1 MIIIYLCK
9 GNRIME
15 KVTSIEQLKTLA
27 NRDNGDFVEFYLF
40 LAGVA
45 RSTKRIRY
53 RPNEEKNWLI
63 INEIDDSYQELIDK
77 NLSKKNLIVEG
88 IEKGAFFLSDMP

>member
-1 MIIIYLCK
+1 
-9 GNRIME
+9 ME
-15 KVTSIEQLKTLA
+15 SVTSIEQLKTLA
-27 NRDNGDFVEFYLF
+27 NRENGDFVEFYLL
-40 LAGVA
+40 LAGGMA
-45 RSTKRIRY
+45 RSSKRISY

-77 NLSKKNLIVEG
+77 NLSKKTLIVEA